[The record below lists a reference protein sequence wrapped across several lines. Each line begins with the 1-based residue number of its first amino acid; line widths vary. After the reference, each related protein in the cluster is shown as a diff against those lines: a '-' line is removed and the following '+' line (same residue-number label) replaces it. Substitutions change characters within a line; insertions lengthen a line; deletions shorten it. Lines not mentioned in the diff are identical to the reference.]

1 MPLPDLESRTD
12 MLFSKSDE
20 LLGDTIMVQPPS
32 SASVTVKTH
41 VSHRDKTRMLD
52 FSTATAQDILIELDK
67 VLFPTKPNSTWRIT
81 LPRLPGRAFAPR
93 EVNTDDSGFRWEFG
107 VKEVP
112 GV

>member
-12 MLFSKSDE
+12 MLFSKSDQ
-20 LLGDTIMVQPPS
+20 LLGDTITVKPPS
-32 SASVTVKTH
+32 SALIALKTH

-81 LPRLPGRAFAPR
+81 LPRLPGRVFAPR

-107 VKEVP
+107 VTEVP
-112 GV
+112 GA